1 MRGKAQNNEN
11 IEDRKMLNQKRR
23 ELLIGAGALAG
34 TSLLPSIA
42 RAQSAKLRLGL
53 MLPYTGTYAQ
63 LGVAIENGLR
73 LALEQSGGKFGGREV
88 EFFKVDDESEPSKA
102 TDNANRLI
110 TRDKVDVLIGSVH
123 SGVAMGMLKVAKESG
138 TLMLIPNAGADA
150 ATGALCTPNVF
161 RTSFSNWQ
169 PVHPLGKV
177 MVDKGHKK
185 AVFITWKYSAGE
197 ESLASFR
204 EAFTAVGGTVVKEL
218 FVPFPN
224 VEFQALLTEIAAIK
238 PDAVA
243 CFFAGG
249 GAVKFV
255 KDYAAAGLK
264 DKIALYGSGFLT
276 EGVLAAQGDAAD
288 GLLTTLHYA
297 DSLDN
302 SRNKAFRAAYG
313 KAYKTEPDVYSVQG
327 YDTGLL
333 LSQALEKVRGDI
345 GNQHAVVAAME
356 GAVIDSPRGQ
366 WKMSKAHNPIQD
378 IYLRR
383 VEKGDNKVIG
393 VAWKALEDP
402 ARGCRLG

>member
-1 MRGKAQNNEN
+1 MK
-11 IEDRKMLNQKRR
+11 EDKKSGGRR
-23 ELLIGAGALAG
+23 EFLIGAGALAG
-34 TSLLPSIA
+34 AGLLPSLA
-42 RAQSAKLRLGL
+42 RAQAARIRLGL

-63 LGVAIENGLR
+63 LGVSIENGLR
-73 LALEQSGGKFGGREV
+73 LALEQNGGKLGRREV

-138 TLMLIPNAGADA
+138 TLMLIPNAGAGA

-161 RTSFSNWQ
+161 RTSFTNWQ

-177 MVDKGHKK
+177 MVDKGHRK
-185 AVFITWKYSAGE
+185 AVFITWKYAAGE
-197 ESLASFR
+197 ESLASFS
-204 EAFTAVGGTVVKEL
+204 EGYSAAGGTVVREL

-224 VEFQALLTEIAAIK
+224 VEFQALLTEIASIK

-264 DKIALYGSGFLT
+264 EKIPLYGSGFLT
-276 EGVLAAQGDAAD
+276 EGVLAAQGEAAE

-297 DSLDN
+297 DSLSN
-302 SRNKAFRAAYG
+302 QRNKSFRAAYG
-313 KAYKTEPDVYSVQG
+313 KAFQTEPDVYAVQG

-333 LSQALEKVRGDI
+333 LAQALEKAKGDI
-345 GNQHAVVAAME
+345 GNQKAIIAAME
-356 GAVIDSPRGQ
+356 GALIDSPRGQ
-366 WKMSKAHNPIQD
+366 WKMSRAHNPIQD

-383 VEKGDNKVIG
+383 VEKGDNKVLG

-402 ARGCRLG
+402 ARGCKMG